1 MPKIPRKIGRK
12 AQGVLKD
19 AELRIMA
26 AEGRRSVEAKVARAK
41 KTIKKAVKAGAIA
54 GVAVAAAVAL
64 RDRRKRRK
72 LDG

>member
-1 MPKIPRKIGRK
+1 MPRIPRHIGRK
-12 AQGVLKD
+12 AKGVLKD

-26 AEGRRSVEAKVARAK
+26 AEGRRSVEAKVARA
-41 KTIKKAVKAGAIA
+41 THTLRKAVKAGAVA
-54 GVAVAAAVAL
+54 GVAVAAAVVL

>member
-1 MPKIPRKIGRK
+1 MPRIPRQIGRK
-12 AQGVLKD
+12 AKGVLTD
-19 AELRIMA
+19 AERRIMA

-41 KTIKKAVKAGAIA
+41 NTLRKAAKAGAIA
-54 GVAVAAAVAL
+54 GVAVAATVVL